1 MDILQRYSWK
11 GNIRELKNTIEN
23 IVVLS
28 RGNIIEKD
36 DIPMYIVESSDKNNI
51 NEDYPLD
58 LNQAISKLEI
68 KTIKKAL
75 EMASG
80 NKAKAA
86 KILNIPRTTLYYK
99 IEQYNINVSKN
110 RQ

>member
-1 MDILQRYSWK
+1 MDILQRYTWK

-28 RGNIIEKD
+28 TGDIIDKD
-36 DIPMYIVESSDKNNI
+36 DIPVYIVESSQHISVD
-51 NEDYPLD
+51 EEYPLD
-58 LNQAISKLEI
+58 LNKAISKLEV
-68 KTIKKAL
+68 KTIKVAL
-75 EMASG
+75 SMTNG

-99 IEQYNINVSKN
+99 IEQYDIEVTKN
-110 RQ
+110 RH